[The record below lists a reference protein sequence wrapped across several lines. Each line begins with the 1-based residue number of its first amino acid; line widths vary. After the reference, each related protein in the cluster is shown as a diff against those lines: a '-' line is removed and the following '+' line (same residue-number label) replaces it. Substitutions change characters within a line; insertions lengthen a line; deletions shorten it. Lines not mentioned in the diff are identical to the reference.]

1 MHLAS
6 LQARDKV
13 TSQTLTAHEE
23 RMSAIQALTW
33 SHEQAIQ
40 DVGIAAKK
48 VKQDLLELGG
58 DRLATSHVLDRAD
71 GNLRDLV
78 EELKQPHTSLDGK
91 EARIKSP
98 ETHAAT
104 VDTELSSFDDKLGA
118 MSAQVQTQE
127 DMIKAQG
134 DHVASLASINDELR
148 RYIDSMTVKCPTVS
162 RINTEKAWGNRL
174 ETVSSDIDR

>member
-13 TSQTLTAHEE
+13 TSQTLTAHAE

-58 DRLATSHVLDRAD
+58 ERLATSHVLDRAD

-98 ETHAAT
+98 RDPCGHSRYRA
-104 VDTELSSFDDKLGA
+104 ELVRRQARSDVRAGPNPIRHD
-118 MSAQVQTQE
+118 
-127 DMIKAQG
+127 QG
-134 DHVASLASINDELR
+134 SRGSCRVSGFNQR
-148 RYIDSMTVKCPTVS
+148 RTAKVHRFHDCKVSDSVPHKH
-162 RINTEKAWGNRL
+162 
-174 ETVSSDIDR
+174 